1 MNFMFYDCTS
11 FNQSLD
17 AWKINPVVYAA
28 GMVGILINT
37 PAFELPFVEK
47 WRAVGGISEES

>member
-1 MNFMFYDCTS
+1 MFYNYTS